1 MGVQNVF
8 KLFEIDASITEAS
21 NWLPN
26 FWKTGYEHMQQEM
39 EMYKT
44 FSDNQSDALQIR
56 FHKQFDQICAS
67 NSMNAGF

>member
-39 EMYKT
+39 EMYKI
-44 FSDNQSDALQIR
+44 FSDNQSDALIMR
-56 FHKQFDQICAS
+56 FHK
-67 NSMNAGF
+67 

>member
-44 FSDNQSDALQIR
+44 FSDNQSDALR
-56 FHKQFDQICAS
+56 FHK
-67 NSMNAGF
+67 